1 LITYLVDTSAAA
13 RMLTSRAVQQQ
24 WQDELGAGVIGI
36 CDLVEL
42 ELLYSARSLADRLD
56 KKDAF
61 EELFSSVTTPDAV
74 WVRAHQV
81 QQQLTERGE
90 HRSAGAVDLLIAATA
105 ELNRLVVLHYDRDF
119 DTVARATGQPAAWVA
134 KPGSVK

>member
-1 LITYLVDTSAAA
+1 MIIYLVDTSAAA
-13 RMLTSRAVQQQ
+13 RMLINRTVREH
-24 WQDELGAGVIGI
+24 WRDELEAGVIGI

-61 EELFSSVTTPDAV
+61 EELFSWVATPDGV
-74 WVRAHQV
+74 WKRAHQV
-81 QQQLTERGE
+81 QQLLTERGE
-90 HRSAGAVDLLIAATA
+90 HRGAGAVDLLIAATA

-119 DTVARATGQPAAWVA
+119 DTVARATGQAAAWVA

>member
-1 LITYLVDTSAAA
+1 LILYLVDTSAAVRILA
-13 RMLTSRAVQQQ
+13 DPAVQQQ
-24 WQDELGAGVIGI
+24 WRDELGAGVIGI

-56 KKDAF
+56 KKQAF
-61 EELFSSVTTPDAV
+61 EELFSWVTTPDAV
-74 WVRAHQV
+74 WARAQQV
-81 QQQLTERGE
+81 QQKLTDRGE
-90 HRSAGAVDLLIAATA
+90 HRSAGAVDLLIAAIA

-134 KPGSVK
+134 KPGSVT

>member
-1 LITYLVDTSAAA
+1 LITYLVDTSAVA
-13 RMLTSRAVQQQ
+13 RMLTNRAVQHQ

-61 EELFSSVTTPDAV
+61 EELFSWVTTPDAV

-134 KPGSVK
+134 RPGSVK

>member
-13 RMLTSRAVQQQ
+13 RMLTNRAVQRQ
-24 WQDELGAGVIGI
+24 WQDELGAGVVGI
-36 CDLVEL
+36 CHLVEL
-42 ELLYSARSLADRLD
+42 ELLYSACSLADRLE
-56 KKDAF
+56 KKGAF
-61 EELFSSVTTPDAV
+61 EELFSWVTIPDAV
-74 WVRAHQV
+74 WVRAHEV

>member
-1 LITYLVDTSAAA
+1 
-13 RMLTSRAVQQQ
+13 MLTDPAVRQH
-24 WQDELGAGVIGI
+24 WQDELEAGVIGI

-56 KKDAF
+56 KKDAV
-61 EELFSSVTTPDAV
+61 EELFSWVAVPDAV
-74 WVRAHQV
+74 WMRAQQV
-81 QQQLTERGE
+81 QQILTERGD

-119 DTVARATGQPAAWVA
+119 DTVARATGQAAAWVA